1 MSEAARNTRAAARG
15 WTTRA
20 SNKLS
25 MLVRNENTTFI
36 ELNYELEQYDKRLN
50 TLDEA
55 QLAVELEI
63 DVQYLDADIDEASEF
78 RDRVHEARVQ
88 AATRL
93 ATIASLL
100 LCMLQGQQ
108 GGVTQVMF
116 SPDGTKL
123 YSGGRKDNCLRLWHL
138 A

>member
-1 MSEAARNTRAAARG
+1 MSEAARKTRAAARG

-36 ELNYELEQYDKRLN
+36 ELNFELEQYDKRLN

-55 QLAVELEI
+55 QLAVELELY
-63 DVQYLDADIDEASEF
+63 VQYLDADIDEASEF

-88 AATRL
+88 AAARL
-93 ATIASLL
+93 ATIASQTTTEAPSEASGTGSTCTTVPRDLL
-100 LCMLQGQQ
+100 NWSFRCS
-108 GGVTQVMF
+108 VAT
-116 SPDGTKL
+116 
-123 YSGGRKDNCLRLWHL
+123 
-138 A
+138 